1 VAFIIV
7 LVAML
12 AFMYLLLIRPQR
24 AKQRQTQ
31 EMLAK
36 LGPGDEVL
44 TVGGI
49 YGDVIEVEDDKVVVE
64 IAEDVHVE
72 VSRRAIAQIIHEE
85 PSKAADELEDADDE
99 LEAADDADEPEDEAQ
114 SEDETG
120 ETEDAKNEVEE
131 RAR

>member
-1 VAFIIV
+1 MAFIIV

-24 AKQRQTQ
+24 AKQRKTQ
-31 EMLAK
+31 EMLNQ

-44 TVGGI
+44 TVGGL
-49 YGDVIEVEDDKVVVE
+49 YGDVIEVEDDKVVLE

-72 VSRRAIAQIIHEE
+72 VSRRAIAQIIQDE
-85 PSKAADELEDADDE
+85 PPAEDVAGEIDEADEE
-99 LEAADDADEPEDEAQ
+99 
-114 SEDETG
+114 STDETDAEALE
-120 ETEDAKNEVEE
+120 ETAGDAEKEVEE

>member
-1 VAFIIV
+1 MAFIIV

-24 AKQRQTQ
+24 AKQRKTQ
-31 EMLAK
+31 EMLNQ

-44 TVGGI
+44 TVGGL
-49 YGDVIEVEDDKVVVE
+49 YGDVIEVEDDKVVLE

-72 VSRRAIAQIIHEE
+72 VSRRAIAQIIQDEPPAEDVAGEIEE
-85 PSKAADELEDADDE
+85 ADEE
-99 LEAADDADEPEDEAQ
+99 
-114 SEDETG
+114 STDETDAEALE
-120 ETEDAKNEVEE
+120 ETAGDAEKEVEE

>member
-1 VAFIIV
+1 MAFIIV

-24 AKQRQTQ
+24 AKQRKTQ
-31 EMLAK
+31 EMLNQ

-44 TVGGI
+44 TVGGL
-49 YGDVIEVEDDKVVVE
+49 YGDVVEVEDDKVVLE

-72 VSRRAIAQIIHEE
+72 VSRRAIAQIIQDEPPAEDVAGELEE
-85 PSKAADELEDADDE
+85 ADEDS
-99 LEAADDADEPEDEAQ
+99 ADEPVDEADADTAQ
-114 SEDETG
+114 ETAG
-120 ETEDAKNEVEE
+120 DTEKEVEE

>member
-1 VAFIIV
+1 MAFIIV

-24 AKQRQTQ
+24 AKQRKTQ
-31 EMLAK
+31 EMLNQ

-44 TVGGI
+44 TVGGL
-49 YGDVIEVEDDKVVVE
+49 YGDVVEVEEDKVVLE

-72 VSRRAIAQIIHEE
+72 VSRRAIAQIIHDE
-85 PSKAADELEDADDE
+85 PPAEDAAGELDDT
-99 LEAADDADEPEDEAQ
+99 DEE
-114 SEDETG
+114 SVDETNADG
-120 ETEDAKNEVEE
+120 LEETAGDAEKEVEE